1 MNKEKLAKAEYERLK
16 KAFLEAGA
24 TDLILEINDSW
35 IKKTAELYA
44 DLENLKSFQNLVWKS
59 KDITTAKETAASKMK
74 IKYMAQYNSAML
86 KLNKILVPTNTTSPE
101 DDEDLGVYS
110 DD

>member
-1 MNKEKLAKAEYERLK
+1 MDKEKLAKDEYERLK

-44 DLENLKSFQNLVWKS
+44 DLENLKSFQNLVWKN

-86 KLNKILVPTNTTSPE
+86 KLNKILVPTNSTSPE
-101 DDEDLGVYS
+101 DDEDLEEYS